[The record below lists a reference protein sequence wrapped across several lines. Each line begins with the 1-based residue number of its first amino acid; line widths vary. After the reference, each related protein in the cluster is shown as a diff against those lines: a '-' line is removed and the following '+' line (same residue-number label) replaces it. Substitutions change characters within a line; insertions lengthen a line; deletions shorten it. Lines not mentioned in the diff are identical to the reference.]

1 VLSRVT
7 RSRHL
12 PRLWAQM
19 ENDNMKRLIASSL
32 IVPFALGLAACDVDQ
47 TEEAELPDVQVEGGN
62 MPEFDVETADVD
74 VGTEEKV
81 IEVPDVDVTMP
92 DADGTPVTGDE

>member
-1 VLSRVT
+1 
-7 RSRHL
+7 
-12 PRLWAQM
+12 
-19 ENDNMKRLIASSL
+19 MKRIIIPSLIAPL
-32 IVPFALGLAACDVDQ
+32 AIGLAACDVDQ
-47 TEEAELPDVQVEGGN
+47 TQEGE
-62 MPEFDVETADVD
+62 MPEVEVTGGQMPEYDVETADVD